1 MVEIINELKAL
12 LENNA
17 VLSSLNIGVITT
29 AIGTVGVVLSNAKS
43 KLAALTASVQQTVS
57 AKVDTVKTDTLSTV
71 ANLQKELEI
80 LKTQNDVQVKLL
92 STIIKHAKWNA
103 DAVPELAKTI
113 SEYNTLNV
121 RTVAKVS
128 EKVNE
133 ELIDL
138 SKELATL
145 AAKPV
150 VEEQSLVGQLFETK

>member
-17 VLSSLNIGVITT
+17 VLSTLNIGVITT
-29 AIGTVGVVLSNAKS
+29 AIGSIGVVLSNAKS
-43 KLAALTASVQQTVS
+43 KLAALTTTVQQTVS
-57 AKVDTVKTDTLSTV
+57 TKVDSVKTDTLSTV
-71 ANLQKELEI
+71 ANLQKEI
-80 LKTQNDVQVKLL
+80 DVLKTQNDVQVKLL

-121 RTVAKVS
+121 KTVAKIS

-133 ELIDL
+133 GLVDL
-138 SKELATL
+138 GKELETL
-145 AAKPV
+145 AEKPV
-150 VEEQSLVGQLFETK
+150 VQEQSLVGQLFENK